1 MGFGFF
7 FFFYYFYCDLRS
19 VLQPPNTSVHSPE
32 PPMTTVLQPSS
43 CSAPGKLILFGEHS
57 VVYGTTAI
65 AASLSS
71 LRIRVNVE
79 TNLHHLIIHLEAFSF
94 SCSLNIDDLMPAA
107 NAATGTTENIERNV
121 VEQLGPVL
129 LKLTKR
135 THSNV
140 AKSLEALLYLF
151 VQIVLVPL
159 KSRRPP
165 AGVHIKVE
173 SLGLPVGAG
182 LGSSAAFSVAAASA
196 LLESVLGRDS
206 HSSEVV
212 LDGTK
217 VQRPGEERLTSI
229 NEWAFMS
236 ETLLH
241 GTPSGLD
248 NTTSTFGGAIVYVRE
263 PKSIRRLETFPE
275 LQLMLINTL
284 VPRETSKLVGDV
296 RKLREQHPNVVNAVF
311 ATMQSVADDVLDGIE
326 TWLEREGEEKGEEK
340 THPRIN
346 QSSRHNELCTRMD
359 SLIRINQGLLAS
371 IGVSHPALDAICNV
385 SDKFGY
391 AAKLTGAGGGG
402 CAFALLGVGDHKV
415 ATKENNLKNELE
427 SHAYNFTV
435 QVGVAGGVGV
445 ASHGVKK

>member
-1 MGFGFF
+1 M
-7 FFFYYFYCDLRS
+7 
-19 VLQPPNTSVHSPE
+19 P
-32 PPMTTVLQPSS
+32 LQPST

-71 LRIRVNVE
+71 LRIRVDVQ
-79 TNLHHLIIHLEAFSF
+79 TNHHHLTINLKAFSF
-94 SCSLNIDDLMPAA
+94 SCSLNVTDLLPAA
-107 NAATGTTENIERNV
+107 NAATGTTGNVEPNV
-121 VEQLGPVL
+121 VKQLRPVL
-129 LKLTKR
+129 LKLTR
-135 THSNV
+135 RAHSNV

-151 VQIVLVPL
+151 VQIVLVPNDESL
-159 KSRRPP
+159 PP
-165 AGVHIKVE
+165 TGAHIKVE

-196 LLESVLGRDS
+196 LLESVHGRDS
-206 HSSEVV
+206 QTSEVV

-263 PKSIRRLETFPE
+263 PKSIRRLETFPQ

-284 VPRETSKLVGDV
+284 VPRETSKLVGNV
-296 RKLREQHPNVVNAVF
+296 RKLRERHPNVVNAVF
-311 ATMQSVADDVLDGIE
+311 ATMQSVADDVLDGIAA
-326 TWLEREGEEKGEEK
+326 WLEREGEEIISG
-340 THPRIN
+340 
-346 QSSRHNELCTRMD
+346 SSSSSSDKDLCTRMD
-359 SLIRINQGLLAS
+359 SLIRVNQGLLAS

-385 SDKFGY
+385 SNKFGY

-402 CAFALLGVGDHKV
+402 CAFALLGVGNHTV
-415 ATKENNLKNELE
+415 ATTEKKLKSELL
-427 SHAYNFTV
+427 SDAYNFTV

-445 ASHGVKK
+445 ASH